1 MLQTFVSYYLKR
13 AIMLFMIVGLA
24 LPQVLWAQSDE
35 PKTIT
40 GTVKDEEGEPLHNA
54 SVYNDAPSKPYL
66 PMKMEN
72 THWK

>member
-35 PKTIT
+35 PKT
-40 GTVKDEEGEPLHNA
+40 KQEP
-54 SVYNDAPSKPYL
+54 
-66 PMKMEN
+66 
-72 THWK
+72 